1 MKTFKQSIT
10 ENASGDELIDLKL
23 QMIEWWKKHS
33 KQPNLAPKK
42 KELDKKF
49 NRIFNDIEDVIELI
63 YDSEPE
69 D

>member
-1 MKTFKQSIT
+1 
-10 ENASGDELIDLKL
+10 
-23 QMIEWWKKHS
+23 MIEWWKKHS